1 MGFTTKLL
9 HSDRRFG
16 VEHGNLVKPM
26 HPGVTY
32 GYEDVHDLNAVFQGK
47 QKGYTYGRQ
56 INPTVEALQQKI
68 NLMEQGHAS
77 LAFTTGMAAIGTML
91 FALLK
96 RGDHVVASQYLFGN
110 TASLFDS
117 FSRHGIEVSFV
128 DMVEAEKVE
137 AAVQANTRLLFVETI
152 ANPRTQVADL
162 EGLGALCNARGLIY
176 VIDNTL
182 TSPYLFQPREVGA
195 TFTIHSLTKYIGGH
209 GNALGGSVTDLGTF
223 DWQAFPNIL
232 PDYRSGD
239 PKLYAVNQ
247 MKKKGLRDFGGS
259 LAAEAA
265 HRLSAG
271 ADTLA
276 LRMEKACDNAAALA
290 SFFESHPAIERVY
303 YPGLHSHG
311 QHARVKQLFQ
321 RPGAILSIEPKP
333 EIDYLA
339 MLNRLQ
345 TVVKATHLGD
355 VRTLAIPVANSIFYE
370 IGAARR
376 ADMGIKDHLI
386 RFSVGIE
393 DVEDLL
399 SDFEQAL
406 G

>member
-47 QKGYTYGRQ
+47 QKGYTYGRH
-56 INPTVEALQQKI
+56 INPTFEALQQKI

-77 LAFTTGMAAIGTML
+77 LAFSTGMAAIGTML

-96 RGDHVVASQYLFGN
+96 RGDHVVASQYLFCN

-137 AAVQANTRLLFVETI
+137 AAIQANTRLLFVETI

-182 TSPYLFQPREVGA
+182 TSP
-195 TFTIHSLTKYIGGH
+195 
-209 GNALGGSVTDLGTF
+209 
-223 DWQAFPNIL
+223 
-232 PDYRSGD
+232 
-239 PKLYAVNQ
+239 
-247 MKKKGLRDFGGS
+247 
-259 LAAEAA
+259 
-265 HRLSAG
+265 
-271 ADTLA
+271 
-276 LRMEKACDNAAALA
+276 
-290 SFFESHPAIERVY
+290 
-303 YPGLHSHG
+303 
-311 QHARVKQLFQ
+311 
-321 RPGAILSIEPKP
+321 
-333 EIDYLA
+333 
-339 MLNRLQ
+339 
-345 TVVKATHLGD
+345 
-355 VRTLAIPVANSIFYE
+355 
-370 IGAARR
+370 
-376 ADMGIKDHLI
+376 
-386 RFSVGIE
+386 
-393 DVEDLL
+393 
-399 SDFEQAL
+399 
-406 G
+406 